1 MFLHKTFLVN
11 ILPGSFKNIGSVRKW
26 VSKNVLGK
34 IKNCGSWSDI
44 VAVILTEIMSF
55 EGYITENIV
64 NKGSGMTSVSTE
76 LNNI

>member
-1 MFLHKTFLVN
+1 MFSAVYIKVFQHKIFLVN

-55 EGYITENIV
+55 EGYITE
-64 NKGSGMTSVSTE
+64 KYCQ
-76 LNNI
+76 